1 MTPRLRGVLHQH
13 AFFVSVVAGALLIAS
28 AAGVAG
34 HVAASVFALGTVVMF
49 GVSALYHRVRWTPR
63 ARRWMRRVDHAG
75 VYLMI
80 AASYTPYGLLVLD
93 GAWRIGILTVVW
105 TGVAAGIV
113 LRFAWFE
120 APGWLSATIAVALG
134 WVSVIAVPKAF
145 DALGSTGL
153 ALLLAGG
160 LLYTAGAL
168 VYALR
173 RPNPFPNVFGFHEVF
188 HALVVVA
195 VACQYAVVAFFVLP
209 DA

>member
-1 MTPRLRGVLHQH
+1 MTPRLRGAIHQH

-49 GVSALYHRVRWTPR
+49 GASALYHRVRWSPR
-63 ARRWMRRVDHAG
+63 GRRWMRRIDHAG
-75 VYLMI
+75 IYLMI

-105 TGVAAGIV
+105 AGVAAGII

-120 APGWLSATIAVALG
+120 APGWLSATIAVVLG

-145 DALGSTGL
+145 DTLGPTGL
-153 ALLLAGG
+153 ALLLTGG
-160 LLYTAGAL
+160 VLYTAGAL

-173 RPNPFPNVFGFHEVF
+173 RPNPFPHVFGFHEVF

-195 VACQYAVVAFFVLP
+195 VACQYAVVAFVVLP
-209 DA
+209 TA